1 MKMLKD
7 VKLVLDLK
15 QKKEFNFSPNATKIL
30 EKFLLPLA
38 SFNYAACSWVSDL
51 CNDAQIHSPHTPNTH
66 KVDVLLSSVLSPFF
80 NLNIFPMNSDL
91 PPWLWSPCI
100 RWHLKCNKL
109 KSVSLPFPICFSFC
123 DISGRDTT
131 IHPFAEGRNWESF
144 HTCPLS
150 HPPFLIWVIFI

>member
-15 QKKEFNFSPNATKIL
+15 QKKEFNFSQNATKIL

-38 SFNYAACSWVSDL
+38 SFNDAACSWVSDL
-51 CNDAQIHSPHTPNTH
+51 CSDAQIHSPHTPNTH

-91 PPWLWSPCI
+91 PP
-100 RWHLKCNKL
+100 
-109 KSVSLPFPICFSFC
+109 
-123 DISGRDTT
+123 
-131 IHPFAEGRNWESF
+131 
-144 HTCPLS
+144 
-150 HPPFLIWVIFI
+150 